1 MVRNRIKTR
10 REAVGIRQAELAAHL
25 RDVTAAAVLSGIE
38 SGYAMPTRTDM
49 GILCEVL
56 RCAPEDL
63 YDAEAL
69 DLTGRNASKT
79 GKTGKRRNNT
89 EIRVRIDPHDKREL
103 TEAVAYLGYRDLSE
117 WLQRMRRDT
126 VRKYRARLEKAAK
139 IASER
144 EAATGPTS
152 SLWELKTAL
161 NGSGEGNE
169 KAGDDAATS
178 NSRQANNSKAIVAH
192 SGANVKGVRA

>member
-1 MVRNRIKTR
+1 MVRNGIRTR
-10 REAVGIRQAELAAHL
+10 REAVGIRQAELAAQM

-69 DLTGRNASKT
+69 DLTGRNASSAKP
-79 GKTGKRRNNT
+79 GKRRNNT
-89 EIRVRIDPHDKREL
+89 EIRVRINPQDKREL

-117 WLQRMRRDT
+117 WLQRMRMDT

-139 IASER
+139 VAAER

-161 NGSGEGNE
+161 NSSGAGNE

-178 NSRQANNSKAIVAH
+178 NSRQANNSKVSIAH
-192 SGANVKGVRA
+192 PVANVKGVRA

>member
-1 MVRNRIKTR
+1 MVRNGIKTR
-10 REAVGIRQAELAAHL
+10 REAVGIRQAELAARL
-25 RDVTAAAVLSGIE
+25 CDVTAAAVLSGIE

-56 RCAPEDL
+56 QCAPEDL

-69 DLTGRNASKT
+69 DLTGRNTSSAKP
-79 GKTGKRRNNT
+79 GKRRNNT
-89 EIRVRIDPHDKREL
+89 EIRVRIDPQDKREL

-117 WLQRMRRDT
+117 WLQRMRMDT

-161 NGSGEGNE
+161 NGSGAGNE

-178 NSRQANNSKAIVAH
+178 NSRQANNSKVSIAH
-192 SGANVKGVRA
+192 PGANVKGVRA

>member
-1 MVRNRIKTR
+1 MVKNGIRTR
-10 REAVGIRQAELAAHL
+10 REAVGIRQAELAAQM

-69 DLTGRNASKT
+69 DLTGRNVSSA
-79 GKTGKRRNNT
+79 KTGKRRNNT
-89 EIRVRIDPHDKREL
+89 EIRVRINPQDKREL
-103 TEAVAYLGYRDLSE
+103 AEAVAYLGYRDLSE

-139 IASER
+139 VAAER

-161 NGSGEGNE
+161 NSSGAGNE

>member
-1 MVRNRIKTR
+1 MVKNGIKTR
-10 REAVGIRQAELAAHL
+10 REAVGIRQAELAAQL

-69 DLTGRNASKT
+69 DLTGRNASSAKS
-79 GKTGKRRNNT
+79 GKRRNNT
-89 EIRVRIDPHDKREL
+89 EIRVRIDPQDKREL

-117 WLQRMRRDT
+117 WLQRMA
-126 VRKYRARLEKAAK
+126 KGWPRACGKACGRLK
-139 IASER
+139 R
-144 EAATGPTS
+144 
-152 SLWELKTAL
+152 LYTAL
-161 NGSGEGNE
+161 
-169 KAGDDAATS
+169 AQATKMPGTM
-178 NSRQANNSKAIVAH
+178 RQHRTPGKPITA
-192 SGANVKGVRA
+192 RPL

>member
-1 MVRNRIKTR
+1 MVRNGIKTR
-10 REAVGIRQAELAAHL
+10 REAVGIRQAELAARL
-25 RDVTAAAVLSGIE
+25 CDVTAAAVLSGIE

-69 DLTGRNASKT
+69 DLTGRNASSAKP
-79 GKTGKRRNNT
+79 GKRRNNT
-89 EIRVRIDPHDKREL
+89 EIRVRINPQDKREL

-126 VRKYRARLEKAAK
+126 VRKYRVRLEKAALV
-139 IASER
+139 
-144 EAATGPTS
+144 ATG
-152 SLWELKTAL
+152 ERV
-161 NGSGEGNE
+161 
-169 KAGDDAATS
+169 ATS
-178 NSRQANNSKAIVAH
+178 VR
-192 SGANVKGVRA
+192 KGVRTLKRLWRRQRKGRGRCGNIELPADQ

>member
-1 MVRNRIKTR
+1 MVRNGIKTR
-10 REAVGIRQAELAAHL
+10 REAVGIRQAELAARLH
-25 RDVTAAAVLSGIE
+25 DVTAAAVLSGIE

-69 DLTGRNASKT
+69 DLTGMNASSAKP
-79 GKTGKRRNNT
+79 GKRRNNT
-89 EIRVRIDPHDKREL
+89 EIRVRINPQDKREL
-103 TEAVAYLGYRDLSE
+103 TEAVAYLGFRDLSE

-139 IASER
+139 VAAER

-161 NGSGEGNE
+161 NGSGAGNE

-178 NSRQANNSKAIVAH
+178 NSRQANNSNVSIAH
-192 SGANVKGVRA
+192 PGANVKGAQA

>member
-1 MVRNRIKTR
+1 MVRNGIKTR
-10 REAVGIRQAELAAHL
+10 REAVGIRQAELAARLH
-25 RDVTAAAVLSGIE
+25 DVTAAAVLSGIE

-56 RCAPEDL
+56 CCAPEDL

-69 DLTGRNASKT
+69 DLTGRNASIAKP
-79 GKTGKRRNNT
+79 GKRRNNT
-89 EIRVRIDPHDKREL
+89 EIRVRINPQDKREL

-139 IASER
+139 VAAER

-152 SLWELKTAL
+152 SLRELKTAL
-161 NGSGEGNE
+161 SGSGAGNE

-178 NSRQANNSKAIVAH
+178 NSRQANNNKAIVAH

>member
-10 REAVGIRQAELAAHL
+10 REVVGILQAELAARLH
-25 RDVTAAAVLSGIE
+25 DVTAAAVLSGIE

-69 DLTGRNASKT
+69 DLTGRNASSAKP
-79 GKTGKRRNNT
+79 GKRRNNA
-89 EIRVRIDPHDKREL
+89 EIRVRINPQDKREL
-103 TEAVAYLGYRDLSE
+103 TEAVAYLGFRDLSE

-139 IASER
+139 VAAER

-152 SLWELKTAL
+152 SLWEFKTAL
-161 NGSGEGNE
+161 NSSGAGNE

-192 SGANVKGVRA
+192 SGANVKGVQA

>member
-1 MVRNRIKTR
+1 MVRNGIKTR
-10 REAVGIRQAELAAHL
+10 REAVGIRQAELAVRLH
-25 RDVTAAAVLSGIE
+25 DVTAAAVLSGIE

-69 DLTGRNASKT
+69 DLTGRNASSAKT
-79 GKTGKRRNNT
+79 SKRRNNT
-89 EIRVRIDPHDKREL
+89 EIRVRIDPQDKREL
-103 TEAVAYLGYRDLSE
+103 TEAVAYLGFRDLSE

-161 NGSGEGNE
+161 NGSGAGDE

>member
-1 MVRNRIKTR
+1 MVRNGIRTR
-10 REAVGIRQAELAAHL
+10 REAVGIRQAELASQL

-69 DLTGRNASKT
+69 DLTGRNVSSAKP
-79 GKTGKRRNNT
+79 GKRRNNT
-89 EIRVRIDPHDKREL
+89 EIRVRINPQDKREL

-126 VRKYRARLEKAAK
+126 VRKYRARLEKAALVAAGEGVA
-139 IASER
+139 ASVR
-144 EAATGPTS
+144 KGVQA
-152 SLWELKTAL
+152 LKAAL
-161 NGSGEGNE
+161 NGSGAGNE
-169 KAGDDAATS
+169 KAGNDAATS
-178 NSRQANNSKAIVAH
+178 DARQANNSKVSIAH
-192 SGANVKGVRA
+192 PGANVKGVQA

>member
-1 MVRNRIKTR
+1 MVRNGIKAR
-10 REAVGIRQAELAAHL
+10 REAVGIRQAELAARLH
-25 RDVTAAAVLSGIE
+25 DVTAAAVLSGIE

-69 DLTGRNASKT
+69 DLTGRNASSAKP
-79 GKTGKRRNNT
+79 GKRRNNT
-89 EIRVRIDPHDKREL
+89 EIRVRINPQDKREL
-103 TEAVAYLGYRDLSE
+103 TEAVAYLGFRDLSE

-139 IASER
+139 VAAER

-161 NGSGEGNE
+161 NGSGAGNE

-178 NSRQANNSKAIVAH
+178 NSRQANNSKVSIAH
-192 SGANVKGVRA
+192 PGANVKGVQA

>member
-1 MVRNRIKTR
+1 MVKNGIKTR
-10 REAVGIRQAELAAHL
+10 REAVGIRQAELAAKL
-25 RDVTAAAVLSGIE
+25 CDVTAAAVLSGIE

-69 DLTGRNASKT
+69 DLTGRNASSTKP
-79 GKTGKRRNNT
+79 GKRRNNT
-89 EIRVRIDPHDKREL
+89 EIRVRIDPQDKREL

-126 VRKYRARLEKAAK
+126 VRKYRARLEKAALVAAGEGAD
-139 IASER
+139 ASAR
-144 EAATGPTS
+144 KGVRT
-152 SLWELKTAL
+152 LKTTL
-161 NGSGEGNE
+161 SGSGAGNE
-169 KAGDDAATS
+169 KAGDDATTS

-192 SGANVKGVRA
+192 SGANVKEVRA

>member
-63 YDAEAL
+63 YDADAL
-69 DLTGRNASKT
+69 DLTGRNASSAKP
-79 GKTGKRRNNT
+79 GKRRNNT
-89 EIRVRIDPHDKREL
+89 EIRVRIDPQDKREL
-103 TEAVAYLGYRDLSE
+103 AEAVAYLGYRDLSE

-126 VRKYRARLEKAAK
+126 VRKYRARLEMAAK

-178 NSRQANNSKAIVAH
+178 NSRQTNNSKVSIAH
-192 SGANVKGVRA
+192 PGANVKGVRA

>member
-1 MVRNRIKTR
+1 MVRNGIRTR
-10 REAVGIRQAELAAHL
+10 REAVGIRQAELAARLH
-25 RDVTAAAVLSGIE
+25 DVTAAAVLSGIE

-69 DLTGRNASKT
+69 DLTGRNASSAKP
-79 GKTGKRRNNT
+79 GKRRNNT
-89 EIRVRIDPHDKREL
+89 EIRVRIDPQDKREL

-139 IASER
+139 VAAER

-161 NGSGEGNE
+161 NGSGAGNE

>member
-10 REAVGIRQAELAAHL
+10 REAVGIRQAELAAQL

-49 GILCEVL
+49 GILCDVL

-69 DLTGRNASKT
+69 DLTGSASKT

-89 EIRVRIDPHDKREL
+89 EIRVRIDPQDKREL
-103 TEAVAYLGYRDLSE
+103 TDAVAYLGYRDLSE

-126 VRKYRARLEKAAK
+126 VRKSRARLEKAALV
-139 IASER
+139 
-144 EAATGPTS
+144 ATGEGVATS
-152 SLWELKTAL
+152 VRKGVRTLKTAL
-161 NGSGEGNE
+161 NGSGAGNE

-178 NSRQANNSKAIVAH
+178 NSRQANNNKAIVAH

>member
-1 MVRNRIKTR
+1 MVRNGIKTR
-10 REAVGIRQAELAAHL
+10 REAVGIRQAELAARLH
-25 RDVTAAAVLSGIE
+25 DVTAAAVLPGIE

-69 DLTGRNASKT
+69 DLTGRNVSSAKP
-79 GKTGKRRNNT
+79 GKRRNNT
-89 EIRVRIDPHDKREL
+89 EIRVRINPQDKREL

-126 VRKYRARLEKAAK
+126 VRKYRARLEKAALVAAGDGVA
-139 IASER
+139 ASVR
-144 EAATGPTS
+144 KGVRM
-152 SLWELKTAL
+152 LKTAL
-161 NGSGEGNE
+161 NGSGAGNE

-178 NSRQANNSKAIVAH
+178 NARQANNSKAIVAH
-192 SGANVKGVRA
+192 SGANVKGARA

>member
-1 MVRNRIKTR
+1 MVRNGIKTR
-10 REAVGIRQAELAAHL
+10 REAVGIRQAELAARLH
-25 RDVTAAAVLSGIE
+25 DVTAAAVLSGIE

-69 DLTGRNASKT
+69 DLTGRNASSAKP
-79 GKTGKRRNNT
+79 GKRRNNT
-89 EIRVRIDPHDKREL
+89 EIRVRINPQDKREL
-103 TEAVAYLGYRDLSE
+103 TEAVAYLGFRDLSE

-139 IASER
+139 IAAER

-161 NGSGEGNE
+161 NGSGAGNE

>member
-1 MVRNRIKTR
+1 MVKNGIRIR
-10 REAVGIRQAELAAHL
+10 REAVGIRQAELAAKL

-69 DLTGRNASKT
+69 DLTGRNASSAKP
-79 GKTGKRRNNT
+79 GKRRNNT
-89 EIRVRIDPHDKREL
+89 EIRVRINPQDKREL
-103 TEAVAYLGYRDLSE
+103 TEAVAYLGFRDLSE

-126 VRKYRARLEKAAK
+126 VRKYRARLEKAAL
-139 IASER
+139 IAAGEGADASAR
-144 EAATGPTS
+144 KGVHA
-152 SLWELKTAL
+152 LKTAL
-161 NGSGEGNE
+161 NGSCAGKE

-178 NSRQANNSKAIVAH
+178 NARQTNDSNAIVAH
-192 SGANVKGVRA
+192 SGENVKGGIK

>member
-10 REAVGIRQAELAAHL
+10 REAVGIRQAELAA
-25 RDVTAAAVLSGIE
+25 RMCDVTAAAVLSGIE

-69 DLTGRNASKT
+69 DLTGRNASSAKT
-79 GKTGKRRNNT
+79 SKRRNNT
-89 EIRVRIDPHDKREL
+89 EIRVRINPQDKREL
-103 TEAVAYLGYRDLSE
+103 TEAVAYLGFRDLSE

-126 VRKYRARLEKAAK
+126 VRKYRARLEKAALV
-139 IASER
+139 
-144 EAATGPTS
+144 ATGEGVATS
-152 SLWELKTAL
+152 VRKGVRTLKTAL
-161 NGSGEGNE
+161 NGSGAGNE

>member
-1 MVRNRIKTR
+1 MVKNGIKTR
-10 REAVGIRQAELAAHL
+10 REAVGIRQAELAAQL

-69 DLTGRNASKT
+69 DLTGRNASSAKS
-79 GKTGKRRNNT
+79 GKRRNNT
-89 EIRVRIDPHDKREL
+89 EIRVRIDPQDKREL

-126 VRKYRARLEKAAK
+126 VRKYRARLEKAALV
-139 IASER
+139 
-144 EAATGPTS
+144 ATGEGVATS
-152 SLWELKTAL
+152 VRTLKTAL
-161 NGSGEGNE
+161 NGSGAGNE

-178 NSRQANNSKAIVAH
+178 NSRQANNNKVSIAH
-192 SGANVKGVRA
+192 PGANVKGVRA

>member
-1 MVRNRIKTR
+1 MVRNGIRTR
-10 REAVGIRQAELAAHL
+10 REAVGIRQSELAARLH
-25 RDVTAAAVLSGIE
+25 DVTAAAVLSGIE

-56 RCAPEDL
+56 CCAPEDL

-69 DLTGRNASKT
+69 DLTGRNASSAKP
-79 GKTGKRRNNT
+79 GKRRNNT
-89 EIRVRIDPHDKREL
+89 EIRVRINPQDKREL
-103 TEAVAYLGYRDLSE
+103 TEAVAYLGFRDLSE

-139 IASER
+139 VAAER

-152 SLWELKTAL
+152 SLWEFKTAL
-161 NGSGEGNE
+161 NGSGAGNE

>member
-1 MVRNRIKTR
+1 MVKNGIKTR
-10 REAVGIRQAELAAHL
+10 REAVGIRQAELAAKL

-56 RCAPEDL
+56 QCAPEDL

-69 DLTGRNASKT
+69 DLTGRNVSSAKP
-79 GKTGKRRNNT
+79 GKRRNNT
-89 EIRVRIDPHDKREL
+89 EIRVRIDPQDKREL

-126 VRKYRARLEKAAK
+126 VRKYHVRLEKAAMV
-139 IASER
+139 ASGEGV
-144 EAATGPTS
+144 AASVRKGVHA
-152 SLWELKTAL
+152 LKTAL
-161 NGSGEGNE
+161 NGSCAGKE

-178 NSRQANNSKAIVAH
+178 NARQTNDSNAIVAH
-192 SGANVKGVRA
+192 SGENVKGGIK

>member
-1 MVRNRIKTR
+1 MVRNGIRTR
-10 REAVGIRQAELAAHL
+10 REAVGIRQAELASQL

-69 DLTGRNASKT
+69 DLTGRNVSSAKP
-79 GKTGKRRNNT
+79 GKRRNNT
-89 EIRVRIDPHDKREL
+89 EIRVRINPQDKREL

-126 VRKYRARLEKAAK
+126 VRKYRARLEKAALVAAGEGAD
-139 IASER
+139 ASAR
-144 EAATGPTS
+144 KGVRT
-152 SLWELKTAL
+152 LKTAL
-161 NGSGEGNE
+161 SGSGAGNE

-178 NSRQANNSKAIVAH
+178 NARQTNNSKVIVAH

>member
-1 MVRNRIKTR
+1 MVKNGIRTR
-10 REAVGIRQAELAAHL
+10 REAVSIRQAELAARL
-25 RDVTAAAVLSGIE
+25 CDVTAAAVLSGIE

-56 RCAPEDL
+56 QCAPEDL

-69 DLTGRNASKT
+69 DLTGRNVSSAKPS
-79 GKTGKRRNNT
+79 KRRNNT
-89 EIRVRIDPHDKREL
+89 EIRVRIDPQDKREL

-178 NSRQANNSKAIVAH
+178 NSRQSNNSKAIVAH
-192 SGANVKGVRA
+192 SGANVKGGRA